1 MFKHHTDLSIYFFI
15 SSLTYSVNENL
26 DFITHLFIYYLFVNL
41 HSQ

>member
-1 MFKHHTDLSIYFFI
+1 MYLFTFFI
-15 SSLTYSVNENL
+15 YSLTDPVNKNL